1 MYEVSEEKKVC
12 SAVDKFC
19 SRFRSTLQTAVQ
31 AFSITVVERE
41 APRHSSTVFI
51 VQERF
56 LVVGSSIFPRGRM

>member
-31 AFSITVVERE
+31 AFSIIVVERE

-51 VQERF
+51 VQANGPLTQF
-56 LVVGSSIFPRGRM
+56 L